1 MSVIDYREALIV
13 LTRPIYG
20 MSLAKRESQ
29 YITLSS
35 GETYRQDRKHDLN
48 GSW

>member
-1 MSVIDYREALIV
+1 MSVIDYREALV
-13 LTRPIYG
+13 MLTRPIYG
-20 MSLAKRESQ
+20 MSLAKREYQ

-35 GETYRQDRKHDLN
+35 GETYIQDHKHDLS